1 MEKSDTLLADSIP
14 QEQISL
20 IVVMDQNPQK
30 QIIFVVEM
38 DNCNSTKLDG

>member
-20 IVVMDQNPQK
+20 IVVMDQNPK
-30 QIIFVVEM
+30 KKT
-38 DNCNSTKLDG
+38 NNLCSGDGQLQQH